1 MATSY
6 MGWKASK
13 RSHLN
18 YKIKIIFY
26 DMHLQIIEG
35 ETRELLECEVRRG
48 ESSGGLRQNIKSATK
63 PGPGGAQRLTEP
75 AL

>member
-18 YKIKIIFY
+18 YRIKIIFY
-26 DMHLQIIEG
+26 DMHLQLIEG
-35 ETRELLECEVRRG
+35 ET
-48 ESSGGLRQNIKSATK
+48 LRAA
-63 PGPGGAQRLTEP
+63 GV
-75 AL
+75 